1 MSAINSAHS
10 VFCCVMSAISYSGL
24 GGAGAGEAGA
34 AGAAGA
40 GEDSDGSATGTSAG
54 LEGAASVG
62 CFASEL

>member
-24 GGAGAGEAGA
+24 GGAGAGET
-34 AGAAGA
+34 GAAGA